1 MNLRLPSHGVLFAPL
16 LPASAS
22 NAADSGAALVVP
34 AGQGNGRGRT
44 GFQVELTELTSKNG
58 GFTSKNGSLS
68 RNNKSFNREHHDFTS
83 KNYLEVG
90 YICGC
95 PVEETIMKSGT
106 GSGKCSDPQFLQR
119 EQDKNTYRI

>member
-1 MNLRLPSHGVLFAPL
+1 
-16 LPASAS
+16 
-22 NAADSGAALVVP
+22 VP

-44 GFQVELTELTSKNG
+44 GFQVELTELTSENG